1 MWSHLGRSMCRSSW
15 RWKMQ
20 HHASRGYRE
29 GCWDPVASE
38 MGHPGCGPT
47 TVGSQCQWL
56 WPGHCLPVVPL
67 VATAVGF
74 CCTTEMF
81 SFPFISPLSAF
92 PPVTGRDI
100 WPCDCIWIIYT
111 FSWNEAH
118 SEERKPFTLRL
129 GMQEAWGLQCLLCPR
144 RTSRGLPS
152 GWEVSGRSWAP
163 NYVSAAEVTGPIS
176 ILLK

>member
-1 MWSHLGRSMCRSSW
+1 MKDATSCKLRVQRGLLGAAGALW
-15 RWKMQ
+15 LQEWVIW
-20 HHASRGYRE
+20 AT
-29 GCWDPVASE
+29 
-38 MGHPGCGPT
+38 GPT
-47 TVGSQCQWL
+47 TAGSQCRWL
-56 WPGHCLPVVPL
+56 WPGHYLPVVPF

-92 PPVTGRDI
+92 PPVTRRDI

-129 GMQEAWGLQCLLCPR
+129 RMQEARGLQCLLCPR
-144 RTSRGLPS
+144 HTSRGLPS
-152 GWEVSGRSWAP
+152 GWEAAGRSWAP
-163 NYVSAAEVTGPIS
+163 NYVPTAEVVGTHRPAQTH
-176 ILLK
+176 LHPP